1 MKDTVGNFVSFIE
14 KAVIL
19 IILVSTI
26 TAIVFEILKMID
38 AKYVEL
44 ADLLLLFIYVEV
56 IGMVRVYMISNRV
69 RMTYPLFIAIT
80 ALSRLII
87 LQGKDS
93 NPELLLYEAGAIVL
107 VAIAVVI
114 LRLRYI
120 PILRP
125 FEMWMKYPQKILRK
139 IIILKKIAV
148 IGTGLSALSL
158 AHHLPS
164 LDITFLKNH
173 GDRVVVFQ
181 LEGMKTMPLTMVL
194 II

>member
-1 MKDTVGNFVSFIE
+1 MNDAVGNIVSFVE
-14 KAVIL
+14 KAVIR
-19 IILVSTI
+19 IILGSTI
-26 TAIVFEILKMID
+26 TAIILEILKMID
-38 AKYVEL
+38 AQYVEL

-107 VAIAVVI
+107 VAIAVII

-125 FEMWMKYPQKILRK
+125 IEGIDEIPTEKDS
-139 IIILKKIAV
+139 KK
-148 IGTGLSALSL
+148 
-158 AHHLPS
+158 
-164 LDITFLKNH
+164 K
-173 GDRVVVFQ
+173 
-181 LEGMKTMPLTMVL
+181 
-194 II
+194 

>member
-1 MKDTVGNFVSFIE
+1 MKDAVSSFVSFIE

-19 IILVSTI
+19 VILASTI
-26 TAIVFEILKMID
+26 TAIIFEILKMIN
-38 AKYVEL
+38 AQYVEL

-93 NPELLLYEAGAIVL
+93 NPDLLLYEAGAIVL

-114 LRLRYI
+114 LRIRYI
-120 PILRP
+120 PLLRP
-125 FEMWMKYPQKILRK
+125 VEGVDEISDKDP
-139 IIILKKIAV
+139 KK
-148 IGTGLSALSL
+148 
-158 AHHLPS
+158 
-164 LDITFLKNH
+164 K
-173 GDRVVVFQ
+173 
-181 LEGMKTMPLTMVL
+181 
-194 II
+194 

>member
-1 MKDTVGNFVSFIE
+1 MKDTVGSFVSFIE

-19 IILVSTI
+19 VILASTI
-26 TAIVFEILKMID
+26 TAIIFEILKMIN
-38 AKYVEL
+38 AQYVEL

-56 IGMVRVYMISNRV
+56 IGMVRIYMISNRV

-114 LRLRYI
+114 LRIRYI
-120 PILRP
+120 PLLRP
-125 FEMWMKYPQKILRK
+125 VEGVDEIPTKEHS
-139 IIILKKIAV
+139 KK
-148 IGTGLSALSL
+148 
-158 AHHLPS
+158 
-164 LDITFLKNH
+164 K
-173 GDRVVVFQ
+173 
-181 LEGMKTMPLTMVL
+181 
-194 II
+194 

>member
-1 MKDTVGNFVSFIE
+1 MVMKDAVSNFVSFIE

-19 IILVSTI
+19 VILASTI
-26 TAIVFEILKMID
+26 TAIIFEILKMID
-38 AKYVEL
+38 AQYVEL

-107 VAIAVVI
+107 VAIAVII
-114 LRLRYI
+114 LRLRYV

-125 FEMWMKYPQKILRK
+125 VEGIDEIPSASKFH
-139 IIILKKIAV
+139 KK
-148 IGTGLSALSL
+148 
-158 AHHLPS
+158 
-164 LDITFLKNH
+164 K
-173 GDRVVVFQ
+173 
-181 LEGMKTMPLTMVL
+181 
-194 II
+194 

>member
-1 MKDTVGNFVSFIE
+1 MKDAVGNFVSFIE

-26 TAIVFEILKMID
+26 TAIIFEILKMID
-38 AKYVEL
+38 AQYVEL

-107 VAIAVVI
+107 VAIAVII

-125 FEMWMKYPQKILRK
+125 IEGIDEIPTEKDS
-139 IIILKKIAV
+139 KK
-148 IGTGLSALSL
+148 
-158 AHHLPS
+158 
-164 LDITFLKNH
+164 K
-173 GDRVVVFQ
+173 
-181 LEGMKTMPLTMVL
+181 
-194 II
+194 